1 MNIYRTLIADDEAPA
16 RQRLR
21 KILAA
26 FPAIDIIAEATD
38 GMDTLEKIDTL
49 KPDLLFLD
57 IQMPGLTGFEVL
69 NKVRHF
75 PIVIFCT
82 AYDEFAIKAFNT
94 SAIDF
99 IVKPVK
105 LERVQ
110 QSIEKLNFL
119 RENLHRE
126 QILKVLE
133 SYINHSNENKQ
144 IVSIPVKLGDR
155 TLLVK
160 LTDISY
166 FQTDDKYVTIFSRDG
181 KKHLVDFSLKYLE
194 AKLEDKFIR
203 IHKSLLANRSYIKE
217 INRYLGNRFIIRM
230 DDVNQSKLTSGRNY
244 FDSIKALMK
253 I

>member
-1 MNIYRTLIADDEAPA
+1 MNIYKTLIADDETPA

-21 KILAA
+21 KILAD
-26 FPAIDIIAEATD
+26 FPAIDIIAEATN
-38 GMDTLEKIDTL
+38 GMDALEKIDTL

-57 IQMPGLTGFEVL
+57 IQMPGMTGFEVL
-69 NKVRHF
+69 NKVKHF

-82 AYDEFAIKAFNT
+82 AYDEYAIKAFET
-94 SAIDF
+94 HAVDF
-99 IVKPVK
+99 VVKPVK
-105 LERVQ
+105 PERVR
-110 QSIEKLNFL
+110 QSIEKLSFL

-126 QILKVLE
+126 QILQTLKN
-133 SYINHSNENKQ
+133 YISNEKKQ

-166 FQTDDKYVTIFSRDG
+166 FQADDKYVTIYARDG

-194 AKLEDKFIR
+194 AKLDDKFIR

-217 INRYLGNRFIIRM
+217 ITRYFGNRFIIRM
-230 DDVNQSKLTSGRNY
+230 DDTNQSRLTSGRNY
-244 FDSIKALMK
+244 FESIKAL
-253 I
+253 IEI

>member
-126 QILKVLE
+126 QILKMLE
-133 SYINHSNENKQ
+133 SYLNHSNENKQ

-181 KKHLVDFSLKYLE
+181 KKYLVDFSLKYLE